1 MSAVFVGYTEPLSP
15 PGRQLNF
22 NIDLL
27 LRFCMFEYPLK
38 KSTMTYLFDKSV
50 KRKKML
56 MFPVTKEKLLQVQ
69 FNHKCLL
76 LDRSKY
82 NYIDCKDH

>member
-1 MSAVFVGYTEPLSP
+1 
-15 PGRQLNF
+15 
-22 NIDLL
+22 
-27 LRFCMFEYPLK
+27 
-38 KSTMTYLFDKSV
+38 MTYLFDKSV